1 MQPIINV
8 DNLSYYYD
16 SFPALDH
23 ISFSVEKGDFLGII
37 GPNGAGK
44 TTLFQCILGIMSNF
58 SGEINL
64 FGSNVKQN
72 KKILQRIGYVPQK
85 KSVEQTF
92 PATVSEIVSLGV
104 IGKDIKKESIESA
117 IEFVELG
124 SYRNKRIGELSEGQ
138 QQRVI
143 IAKALVKQPELLIL
157 DEPTTGIDSVAQN
170 KFYDLL
176 TRLNKDRGI
185 TIVWSSHDMNAVEK
199 LASKI
204 ACIDRK
210 LFFHGESE
218 DFFGNEERM
227 KSYVEFAMQSHMN
240 LHFGN
245 AKNRSDNRE
254 NENDGN
260 VV

>member
-1 MQPIINV
+1 MQPIIKV
-8 DNLSYYYD
+8 ANLSYYYD
-16 SFPALDH
+16 SIPSLDH
-23 ISFSVEKGDFLGII
+23 ISFTVDKGDFLGII

-44 TTLFQCILGIMSNF
+44 TTLFQCMLGIVSDF

-64 FGSNVKQN
+64 FGFDIRQD
-72 KKILQRIGYVPQK
+72 KKMLQRIGYVPQK
-85 KSVEQTF
+85 KSVEQAF
-92 PATVSEIVSLGV
+92 PATVSEIVSLGM
-104 IGKDIKKESIESA
+104 IGRKINRESIDSA

-124 SYRNKRIGELSEGQ
+124 AYRNKRIGELSEGQ

-143 IAKALVKQPELLIL
+143 IAKALVKQPDLLIL
-157 DEPTTGIDSVAQN
+157 DEPTTGIDSAAQER
-170 KFYDLL
+170 FYDLL
-176 TRLNKDRGI
+176 TKLNKDKGI

-199 LASKI
+199 LASKV

-245 AKNRSDNRE
+245 EKNRTDNPE
-254 NENDGN
+254 NKIDGN
-260 VV
+260 GI

>member
-1 MQPIINV
+1 MQSIINV

-58 SGEINL
+58 SGKINL
-64 FGSNVKQN
+64 FGSDVKQN

-104 IGKDIKKESIESA
+104 IGKDIKKESIVSA

-199 LASKI
+199 LASKV

-210 LFFHGESE
+210 LFFHGESG

>member
-1 MQPIINV
+1 M
-8 DNLSYYYD
+8 
-16 SFPALDH
+16 
-23 ISFSVEKGDFLGII
+23 LGIV
-37 GPNGAGK
+37 ND
-44 TTLFQCILGIMSNF
+44 F

-64 FGSNVKQN
+64 FGFDIRQN
-72 KKILQRIGYVPQK
+72 KKVLQRIGYVPQK
-85 KSVEQTF
+85 KSVEQAF
-92 PATVSEIVSLGV
+92 PATVSEIVSLGM
-104 IGKDIKKESIESA
+104 IGRKINRESIDSA

-124 SYRNKRIGELSEGQ
+124 AYRNKRIGELSEGQ

-143 IAKALVKQPELLIL
+143 IAKALVKQPDLLIL
-157 DEPTTGIDSVAQN
+157 DEPTTGIDSTAQER
-170 KFYDLL
+170 FYDLL
-176 TRLNKDRGI
+176 TKLNKDKGI

-199 LASKI
+199 LASKV

-245 AKNRSDNRE
+245 QKNRADNPE
-254 NENDGN
+254 NKIDGN
-260 VV
+260 GI

>member
-92 PATVSEIVSLGV
+92 PATVSEIISLGV

-199 LASKI
+199 LASKV

-210 LFFHGESE
+210 LFFHGESG

>member
-1 MQPIINV
+1 MQPIIKV
-8 DNLSYYYD
+8 ANLSYYYD
-16 SFPALDH
+16 SIPSLDH
-23 ISFSVEKGDFLGII
+23 ISFTVDKGDFLGII

-44 TTLFQCILGIMSNF
+44 TTLFQCMLGIVSDF

-64 FGSNVKQN
+64 FGFDIRQD
-72 KKILQRIGYVPQK
+72 KKMLQRIGYVPQK
-85 KSVEQTF
+85 KSVEQAF
-92 PATVSEIVSLGV
+92 PATVSEIVSLGM
-104 IGKDIKKESIESA
+104 IGRKINRESIDSA

-124 SYRNKRIGELSEGQ
+124 AYRNKRIGELSEGQ

-143 IAKALVKQPELLIL
+143 IAKALVKQPDLLIL
-157 DEPTTGIDSVAQN
+157 DEPTTGIDSAAQER
-170 KFYDLL
+170 FYDLL
-176 TRLNKDRGI
+176 TKLNKDKGI

-199 LASKI
+199 LASKV

-245 AKNRSDNRE
+245 QKNRADNPE
-254 NENDGN
+254 NKIDGN
-260 VV
+260 GI

>member
-199 LASKI
+199 LASKV

>member
-44 TTLFQCILGIMSNF
+44 TTLFQCILGIMGNF
-58 SGEINL
+58 SGKINL

-92 PATVSEIVSLGV
+92 PATVSEIISLGV

-199 LASKI
+199 LASKV

>member
-16 SFPALDH
+16 SFPSLDH
-23 ISFSVEKGDFLGII
+23 VSFSVEKGDFLGII

-44 TTLFQCILGIMSNF
+44 TTLFQCILGILNNF
-58 SGEINL
+58 SGEISL
-64 FGSNVKQN
+64 FGSNIKQN
-72 KKILQRIGYVPQK
+72 KKYLLRIGYVPQK

-104 IGKDIKKESIESA
+104 IRRDIKKESIESA
-117 IEFVELG
+117 IDFVELG
-124 SYRNKRIGELSEGQ
+124 AYRNKRIGELSEGQ

-176 TRLNKDRGI
+176 TKLNKDRGI

-199 LASKI
+199 LASKV

-218 DFFGNEERM
+218 DFFDNEERM

-240 LHFGN
+240 LHFGKS
-245 AKNRSDNRE
+245 KNTSDNRE

>member
-1 MQPIINV
+1 MQPIISV

-16 SFPALDH
+16 SFPSLDN
-23 ISFSVEKGDFLGII
+23 ISFAVEKGDFLGII

-44 TTLFQCILGIMSNF
+44 TTLFQCILGILNNF
-58 SGEINL
+58 SGEISL
-64 FGSNVKQN
+64 FGSNIKQN
-72 KKILQRIGYVPQK
+72 KKYLLRIGYVPQK
-85 KSVEQTF
+85 KSVEQDF

-104 IGKDIKKESIESA
+104 IGRDIKKESIESA

-124 SYRNKRIGELSEGQ
+124 AYRNKRIGELSEGQ

-157 DEPTTGIDSVAQN
+157 DEPTTGIDSAAQN

-176 TRLNKDRGI
+176 TRLNKDKGI

-199 LASKI
+199 LASKVD
-204 ACIDRK
+204 CIDRK

-240 LHFGN
+240 LHFGK
-245 AKNRSDNRE
+245 AKNGPDNTE

>member
-1 MQPIINV
+1 NV

-16 SFPALDH
+16 SFPSLDN
-23 ISFSVEKGDFLGII
+23 ISFAVEKGDFLGII

-44 TTLFQCILGIMSNF
+44 TTLFQCILGIMDNF
-58 SGEINL
+58 SGEISL

-72 KKILQRIGYVPQK
+72 KKFLQRIGYVPQK
-85 KSVEQTF
+85 KSVDQNF
-92 PATVSEIVSLGV
+92 PATVTEIVSLGV
-104 IGKDIKKESIESA
+104 IGRDIKKESIESA

-124 SYRNKRIGELSEGQ
+124 AYRNKRIGELSEGQ

-157 DEPTTGIDSVAQN
+157 DEPTTGIDSATQN
-170 KFYDLL
+170 RFYELL
-176 TRLNKDRGI
+176 TRLNKDKGI

-199 LASKI
+199 LASKV

-245 AKNRSDNRE
+245 AKNRLDNTE
-254 NENDGN
+254 TENDGN

>member
-16 SFPALDH
+16 TFPALDH

-44 TTLFQCILGIMSNF
+44 TTLFQCILGMMSNF
-58 SGEINL
+58 SGEISL

-104 IGKDIKKESIESA
+104 IGKDINKESIESA

-199 LASKI
+199 LASKV

>member
-1 MQPIINV
+1 MQLIIDV

-16 SFPALDH
+16 SFPSLDH

-44 TTLFQCILGIMSNF
+44 TTLFQCILGIMNNF
-58 SGEINL
+58 SGEISL

-104 IGKDIKKESIESA
+104 IGRDIKKESIESA
-117 IEFVELG
+117 IEFVDLG
-124 SYRNKRIGELSEGQ
+124 AYRNERIGELSEGQ

-176 TRLNKDRGI
+176 TKLNKDRGI

-199 LASKI
+199 LASKV

-240 LHFGN
+240 LHFGKS
-245 AKNRSDNRE
+245 KNTSDDRE
-254 NENDGN
+254 N
-260 VV
+260 

>member
-1 MQPIINV
+1 MQPIIKV

-16 SFPALDH
+16 SFPSLDH

-44 TTLFQCILGIMSNF
+44 TTLFQCILGIMNNF
-58 SGEINL
+58 SGEISL
-64 FGSNVKQN
+64 FGSYVKQN

-104 IGKDIKKESIESA
+104 IGRDIKKESIESA

-124 SYRNKRIGELSEGQ
+124 AYRDKRIGELSEGQ

-199 LASKI
+199 LASKV

-240 LHFGN
+240 LHFGKS
-245 AKNRSDNRE
+245 KNTSDNKE
-254 NENDGN
+254 NENDGK

>member
-16 SFPALDH
+16 SFPSLDH
-23 ISFSVEKGDFLGII
+23 VSFSVEKGDFLGII

-44 TTLFQCILGIMSNF
+44 TTLFQCILGILNNF
-58 SGEINL
+58 SGEISL
-64 FGSNVKQN
+64 FGSNIKQN
-72 KKILQRIGYVPQK
+72 KKYLLRIGYVPQK

-104 IGKDIKKESIESA
+104 MGRDIKKDSIENA
-117 IEFVELG
+117 IDFVDLG
-124 SYRNKRIGELSEGQ
+124 AFRNKRIGELSEGQ

-176 TRLNKDRGI
+176 TKLNKDRGI
-185 TIVWSSHDMNAVEK
+185 SIVWSSHDMNAVEK
-199 LASKI
+199 LASKV

-210 LFFHGESE
+210 LFFHGESG

-240 LHFGN
+240 LHFGKS
-245 AKNRSDNRE
+245 KNTSDNRE

>member
-1 MQPIINV
+1 MQPIIKV

-16 SFPALDH
+16 SFPSLDH

-44 TTLFQCILGIMSNF
+44 TTLFQCILGIMNNF
-58 SGEINL
+58 SGEISL
-64 FGSNVKQN
+64 FGSYVKQN

-104 IGKDIKKESIESA
+104 IGRDIKKESIESA

-124 SYRNKRIGELSEGQ
+124 AYRDKRIGELSEGQ

-143 IAKALVKQPELLIL
+143 IAKAVVKQPELLIL

-199 LASKI
+199 LASKV

-240 LHFGN
+240 LHFGKS
-245 AKNRSDNRE
+245 KNTSDNRE
-254 NENDGN
+254 NEKDGK

>member
-16 SFPALDH
+16 SFPSLDH
-23 ISFSVEKGDFLGII
+23 VSFSVEKGDFLGII

-44 TTLFQCILGIMSNF
+44 TTLFQCILGILNNF
-58 SGEINL
+58 SGEISL
-64 FGSNVKQN
+64 FGSNIKQN
-72 KKILQRIGYVPQK
+72 KKYLLRIGYVPQK

-104 IGKDIKKESIESA
+104 MGRDIKKESIENA
-117 IEFVELG
+117 IDFVDLG
-124 SYRNKRIGELSEGQ
+124 AFRNKRIGELSEGQ

-170 KFYDLL
+170 KFYNLL

-199 LASKI
+199 LASKV

-240 LHFGN
+240 LHFGKS
-245 AKNRSDNRE
+245 KNTSDNRE

>member
-1 MQPIINV
+1 MQPIISV

-16 SFPALDH
+16 SFPSLDN
-23 ISFSVEKGDFLGII
+23 ISFAVEKGDFLGII

-44 TTLFQCILGIMSNF
+44 TTLFQCILGIMNNF
-58 SGEINL
+58 SGEISL

-72 KKILQRIGYVPQK
+72 KKFLQKIGYVPQK
-85 KSVEQTF
+85 KSVEQDF

-104 IGKDIKKESIESA
+104 IGRDIKKESIESA

-124 SYRNKRIGELSEGQ
+124 AYRNKRIGELSEGQ

-157 DEPTTGIDSVAQN
+157 DEPTTGIDSAAQN

-176 TRLNKDRGI
+176 TRLNKDKGI

-199 LASKI
+199 LASKV

-240 LHFGN
+240 LHFGKS
-245 AKNRSDNRE
+245 KNTSDIRE

>member
-1 MQPIINV
+1 M
-8 DNLSYYYD
+8 
-16 SFPALDH
+16 
-23 ISFSVEKGDFLGII
+23 LGIL
-37 GPNGAGK
+37 ND
-44 TTLFQCILGIMSNF
+44 F

-64 FGSNVKQN
+64 FGFGIRQN
-72 KKILQRIGYVPQK
+72 KKMLQRIGYVPQK
-85 KSVEQTF
+85 KSVEQAF
-92 PATVSEIVSLGV
+92 PATVSEIVSLGM
-104 IGKDIKKESIESA
+104 IGRKINRESIDSA

-124 SYRNKRIGELSEGQ
+124 AYRNKRIGELSEGQ

-143 IAKALVKQPELLIL
+143 IAKALVKQPDLLIL
-157 DEPTTGIDSVAQN
+157 DEPTTGIDSAAQQ

-176 TRLNKDRGI
+176 TKLNKDKGI

-199 LASKI
+199 LASKV

-245 AKNRSDNRE
+245 EKNRADNPE
-254 NENDGN
+254 NNIDGN
-260 VV
+260 GI

>member
-1 MQPIINV
+1 M
-8 DNLSYYYD
+8 
-16 SFPALDH
+16 
-23 ISFSVEKGDFLGII
+23 LGIV
-37 GPNGAGK
+37 ND
-44 TTLFQCILGIMSNF
+44 F

-64 FGSNVKQN
+64 FGFDIKQD
-72 KKILQRIGYVPQK
+72 KKMLQRIGYVPQK
-85 KSVEQTF
+85 KSVEQAF
-92 PATVSEIVSLGV
+92 PATVREIVSLGM
-104 IGKDIKKESIESA
+104 IGKKINKESIDNA

-124 SYRNKRIGELSEGQ
+124 AYRNKRIGELSEGQ

-157 DEPTTGIDSVAQN
+157 DEPTTGIDSAAQQ

-176 TRLNKDRGI
+176 TKLNKDKGI
-185 TIVWSSHDMNAVEK
+185 TIVWSSHDLNAVEK
-199 LASKI
+199 LASKV

-245 AKNRSDNRE
+245 RKNSADNPE
-254 NENDGN
+254 NKIDGN
-260 VV
+260 GI

>member
-1 MQPIINV
+1 M
-8 DNLSYYYD
+8 
-16 SFPALDH
+16 
-23 ISFSVEKGDFLGII
+23 LGIV
-37 GPNGAGK
+37 ND
-44 TTLFQCILGIMSNF
+44 F

-64 FGSNVKQN
+64 FGFDIRQN
-72 KKILQRIGYVPQK
+72 KNMLQRIGYVPQK
-85 KSVEQTF
+85 KSVEQAF
-92 PATVSEIVSLGV
+92 PATVSEIVSLGM
-104 IGKDIKKESIESA
+104 IGRKINRESIDSA

-124 SYRNKRIGELSEGQ
+124 AYRNKRIGELSEGQ

-143 IAKALVKQPELLIL
+143 IAKALVKQPDLLIL
-157 DEPTTGIDSVAQN
+157 DEPTTGIDSAAQQR
-170 KFYDLL
+170 FYDLL
-176 TRLNKDRGI
+176 TKLNKDKRI

-199 LASKI
+199 LASKV

-245 AKNRSDNRE
+245 QKNRADDPE
-254 NENDGN
+254 NKIDGN
-260 VV
+260 GI

>member
-16 SFPALDH
+16 SFPSLDH

-44 TTLFQCILGIMSNF
+44 TTLFQCILGIMNNF
-58 SGEINL
+58 TGEISL
-64 FGSNVKQN
+64 FGSNVKQK

-104 IGKDIKKESIESA
+104 IGRDIKKESIESA

-124 SYRNKRIGELSEGQ
+124 AYRNKRIGELSEGQ

-199 LASKI
+199 LASKV

-240 LHFGN
+240 LHFGKS
-245 AKNRSDNRE
+245 KNTSDNRE
-254 NENDGN
+254 NEIDGN

>member
-1 MQPIINV
+1 MQPVIKV
-8 DNLSYYYD
+8 TNLSYSYD
-16 SFPALDH
+16 SIPSLDH
-23 ISFSVEKGDFLGII
+23 ISFTVDKGDFLGII

-44 TTLFQCILGIMSNF
+44 TTLFQCMLGIVNDF

-64 FGSNVKQN
+64 FGFDIKQD
-72 KKILQRIGYVPQK
+72 KKMLQRIGYVPQK
-85 KSVEQTF
+85 KSVEQAF
-92 PATVSEIVSLGV
+92 PATVREIVSLGM
-104 IGKDIKKESIESA
+104 IGKKINNESIDNA

-124 SYRNKRIGELSEGQ
+124 AYRNKRIGELSEGQ

-157 DEPTTGIDSVAQN
+157 DEPTTGIDSAAQQ

-176 TRLNKDRGI
+176 TKLNKDKGI
-185 TIVWSSHDMNAVEK
+185 TIVWSSHDLNAVEK
-199 LASKI
+199 LASKV

-245 AKNRSDNRE
+245 RKNSADNPE
-254 NENDGN
+254 NKIDGN
-260 VV
+260 GI

>member
-16 SFPALDH
+16 SFPSLDQ

-44 TTLFQCILGIMSNF
+44 TTLFRCILGVLNNF
-58 SGEINL
+58 SGEISL
-64 FGSNVKQN
+64 FGSNVKQD

-104 IGKDIKKESIESA
+104 IGRDIKKDSIENA
-117 IEFVELG
+117 IEFVEL
-124 SYRNKRIGELSEGQ
+124 SAYRNKRIGELSEGQ

-199 LASKI
+199 LASKV

-240 LHFGN
+240 LHFGKS
-245 AKNRSDNRE
+245 KNTSDNRE
-254 NENDGN
+254 NKNDGN

>member
-1 MQPIINV
+1 MQSIINV

-199 LASKI
+199 LASKV

-210 LFFHGESE
+210 LFFHGESG

>member
-1 MQPIINV
+1 MQPIIKV
-8 DNLSYYYD
+8 SNLSYYYD
-16 SFPALDH
+16 SIPSLDH
-23 ISFSVEKGDFLGII
+23 ISFTVDKGDFLGII

-44 TTLFQCILGIMSNF
+44 TTLFQCMLGILNDF
-58 SGEINL
+58 YGEINL
-64 FGSNVKQN
+64 FGFDIREN
-72 KKILQRIGYVPQK
+72 KKMLQRIGYVPQK
-85 KSVEQTF
+85 KSVEQAF
-92 PATVSEIVSLGV
+92 PATVSEIVSLGM
-104 IGKDIKKESIESA
+104 IGRKINRESIDSA

-124 SYRNKRIGELSEGQ
+124 AYRNKRIGELSEGQ

-143 IAKALVKQPELLIL
+143 IAKALVKQPDLLIL
-157 DEPTTGIDSVAQN
+157 DEPTTGIDSTAQER
-170 KFYDLL
+170 FYDLL
-176 TRLNKDRGI
+176 TKLNKDKGI

-199 LASKI
+199 LASKV

-245 AKNRSDNRE
+245 EQNRTDNPE
-254 NENDGN
+254 NKIDGN
-260 VV
+260 DI